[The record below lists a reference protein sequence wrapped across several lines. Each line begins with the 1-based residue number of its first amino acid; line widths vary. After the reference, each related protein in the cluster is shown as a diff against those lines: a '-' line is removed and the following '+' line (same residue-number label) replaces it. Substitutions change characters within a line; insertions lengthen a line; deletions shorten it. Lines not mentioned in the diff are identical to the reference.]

1 MFQIINKFILNDKL
15 TLIPMFFFSILASA
29 FLLAQPFVI
38 VSIFNTIKNN
48 YLGEVGIS
56 LAAPNIPNSEN
67 FLNLEKIFLL
77 INEYLTTLL
86 SHYDFT
92 GKLLTLS
99 LFFILLCVLFSI
111 SKYLASVFTALR
123 ETNTALKIRKSLKKK
138 VLEYDYL
145 DFKKIQLGYFQSIF
159 MRDTESFSIISGT
172 FANGLFTHSF
182 QALFIFILL
191 ISTNLNLSLIV
202 FLIFILHFTYN
213 KILNYPITRNT
224 KKNYELSGQMS
235 GTIIDYLANYK
246 IIKLTEKQDSS
257 YLNIFFEKFQKQDF
271 KINRLNAIQNPAR
284 IFIDNVSIILV
295 VLASMHFVNEKKIMV
310 ETAFLF
316 IFFTKHAAGPI
327 SGLATTFMWWKSIYS
342 SYFRID
348 QILKYKKS
356 ILSGNIKKTN
366 FEKKIE
372 FKNVSFSYDA
382 HPVLNNLSFV
392 IEKNTCTLVKGKNG
406 SGKSTI
412 FDLLLRLIEPKQGSI
427 CIDGIDIKELDIK
440 SYNGIFSYVSQTN
453 YFINGTILDNLIFGT
468 DLKETDGD
476 FSKLINKTL
485 KLVDGL
491 FAYEYPLKLKTPVGE
506 SGNFLSGG
514 QKQKLALARS
524 LLQKS
529 EILILDEPT
538 SAQDNKSTYAFREL
552 IKEIAKYKTII
563 MVDHDISKFENYN
576 IINV

>member
-1 MFQIINKFILNDKL
+1 MFQIIKKFILNDKL
-15 TLIPMFFFSILASA
+15 TLIPMFLFSTLASA

-38 VSIFNTIKNN
+38 VSIFNIIKNN

-56 LAAPNIPNSEN
+56 LAVPNIPNGEN

-77 INEYLTTLL
+77 LKEYLTTLL

-92 GKLLTLS
+92 SKLLALC
-99 LFFILLCVLFSI
+99 LFYILLCVLFSI
-111 SKYLASVFTALR
+111 SKYLASVFMALR

-145 DFKKIQLGYFQSIF
+145 DFKKIKLGYFQSIF
-159 MRDTESFSIISGT
+159 MRDTENFSIISGT
-172 FANGLFTHSF
+172 FVGGLFVHSF
-182 QALFIFILL
+182 QALFIFTLL

-235 GTIIDYLANYK
+235 STIIDYLVNYK

-271 KINRLNAIQNPAR
+271 KINSLTAIQNPAR

-295 VLASMHFVNEKKIMV
+295 VLAAIYFVNENKIIV

-327 SGLATTFMWWKSIYS
+327 SGLATTFMWWKSVYS

-392 IEKNTCTLVKGKNG
+392 IEKNTCTLLKGKNG

-453 YFINGTILDNLIFGT
+453 YFIDGTILDNLIFGT

-476 FSKLINKTL
+476 FSKLIYKTL
-485 KLVDGL
+485 KLVDAL
-491 FAYEYPLKLKTPVGE
+491 FVYEYPLKLKTPVGE
-506 SGNFLSGG
+506 FGDFLSGG

-538 SAQDNKSTYAFREL
+538 SAQDIKSTYAFREL
-552 IKEIAKYKTII
+552 IKEIAKFKTII
-563 MVDHDISKFENYN
+563 IVDHDVSKLENCN
-576 IINV
+576 IIDI